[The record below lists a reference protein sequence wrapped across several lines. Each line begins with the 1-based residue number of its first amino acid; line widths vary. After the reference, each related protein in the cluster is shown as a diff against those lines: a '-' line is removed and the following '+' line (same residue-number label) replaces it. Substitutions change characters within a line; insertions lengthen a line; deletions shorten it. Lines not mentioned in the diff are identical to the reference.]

1 MKKLTFTIITL
12 LALGFHGTFAQS
24 SVAPSTVAVDIP
36 AHAYLAISGTSSLVM
51 PFTKPTAA
59 GLAIVAPTAN
69 SSLWLNYYSS
79 VVSTT
84 SSAAGRT
91 ISVKTSALIP
101 GVDIKVAAA
110 TPVMTNGSGTGGAGS
125 AALILTAT
133 DQGIVSGIGSCQTGT
148 GTGSGSQL
156 TYNVLANLATYSSLI
171 ASTPTVTVTYTMT
184 DL

>member
-1 MKKLTFTIITL
+1 MKKLTFAIITL
-12 LALGFHGTFAQS
+12 LTLGFHGTFAQS
-24 SVAPSTVAVDIP
+24 SAAPSTVAVDIP
-36 AHAYLAISGTSSLVM
+36 AHAYLAISGGSILVM

-59 GLAIVAPTAN
+59 GLAIVAPVAN
-69 SSLWLNYYSS
+69 SSLWLNYSS
-79 VVSTT
+79 VVTTT
-84 SSAAGRT
+84 SAAAGRT